1 MERMIIA
8 GVDRSARSRAAA
20 DWATREALL
29 RRLPLRVLHVVPPDA
44 PDPVHRWP
52 YRGEAVAEHVVAEL
66 VDRHPALT
74 VRGKILAGTPGP
86 VLRTAGDGAQLLV
99 VGLRGEGGHAGVTVG
114 STAAVLATASAGPVV
129 LVPGTLAD
137 NGPPRPSAGV
147 TVGVDVRTPAGSAL
161 DFAFEA
167 ARLRGARL
175 HAVYAWKLP
184 AHAAASPLPVL
195 EEDRNDGPEAEA
207 SYGYPHVEQ
216 SGAAGDHGLPAAR
229 VGKDHPSPA
238 VRMQLEPVV
247 VALLG
252 EEPGLAVVRRG
263 REGGDAGQVEYGAAG
278 LLVGDRHDGS
288 RLSRTVHSHPPR
300 TPVHGTWAVRP
311 RPRPEHWSSRRRP
324 ARWRAWRCAS
334 FQLTAGAA
342 SRRRPHGVPARRA
355 GCASRPAGT

>member
-20 DWATREALL
+20 DWATREAML
-29 RRLPLRVLHVVPPDA
+29 RAVPLRVVHVVSPDA

-52 YRGEAVAEHVVAEL
+52 YRGEDVADHVVAEL

-114 STAAVLATASAGPVV
+114 STAAALATDSAGPVV

-175 HAVYAWKLP
+175 HAVYAWELP

-195 EEDRNDGPEAEA
+195 EEDRATWEDDEVQLLSDALRPWRAKYPDIDVLEDVVLFTPVEALAHA
-207 SYGYPHVEQ
+207 SEGAELMVVGRR
-216 SGAAGDHGLPAAR
+216 SGSAAT
-229 VGKDHPSPA
+229 
-238 VRMQLEPVV
+238 VRELLEHCRCPV
-247 VALLG
+247 
-252 EEPGLAVVRRG
+252 AVVP
-263 REGGDAGQVEYGAAG
+263 
-278 LLVGDRHDGS
+278 S
-288 RLSRTVHSHPPR
+288 
-300 TPVHGTWAVRP
+300 
-311 RPRPEHWSSRRRP
+311 
-324 ARWRAWRCAS
+324 
-334 FQLTAGAA
+334 
-342 SRRRPHGVPARRA
+342 
-355 GCASRPAGT
+355 